1 MTIEYT
7 WDLGPLETALNE
19 DGLTN
24 VVKAVHWRLK
34 ATSGMYSDTIYG
46 VVSMPDA
53 NPEDFV
59 VYEDLTKAQVQAWV
73 EDALGADTVAQY
85 KSNLETSIDRMI
97 NPIKVTLPPPWQDD
111 VVSAPSAPVEPPVT
125 PEPDAV

>member
-1 MTIEYT
+1 MTTTYT

-46 VVSMPDA
+46 VASMPAAD
-53 NPEDFV
+53 PDDFV

-73 EDALGADTVAQY
+73 EGALGADTVAQY
-85 KSNLETSIDRMI
+85 KSNLDTSIDRMI
-97 NPIKVTLPPPWQDD
+97 NPIKATLPPPWQDAVD
-111 VVSAPSAPVEPPVT
+111 AAPS
-125 PEPDAV
+125 EPDA